1 MSAGRKMSD
10 RDEPTTDPERRDT
23 EDKSE
28 EVCVATT
35 VGHISEG
42 KPMVLLQVNCTK
54 ICNNVLEF

>member
-1 MSAGRKMSD
+1 MSD

-42 KPMVLLQVNCTK
+42 KPMVLLQVNCRK